1 MDPASAF
8 QVGAGQ
14 SWALF
19 ALVIAGL
26 GCTAV
31 LLWAAWAYI
40 STFHGWS
47 SHRVPGTIAGR
58 AVIRIALVV
67 LLLSW
72 VFLS

>member
-1 MDPASAF
+1 MDHKALPAATLRH
-8 QVGAGQ
+8 
-14 SWALF
+14 WTPR
-19 ALVIAGL
+19 
-26 GCTAV
+26 TAV

-40 STFHGWS
+40 STFRGWS
-47 SHRVPGTIAGR
+47 SNRVLGTIAGG